1 MITVKDLLANK
12 PARLITTDPET
23 SVYDALASMARH
35 DIGALPVMEGGR
47 LVGLLSERDYARG
60 VVLRGRSSRDMTVAE
75 LMTKPIVVALDD
87 SIEHCMTAMTE
98 QRVRHLPVLD
108 GGRLIGIVTIGDV
121 VKQIIDDQAAHI
133 DQLESYIRG
142 V

>member
-23 SVYDALASMARH
+23 SVYDALASMARN